1 MDVLRSVSSPLQAI
15 TTIHQDK
22 DGTINH
28 DVLHPLLIS
37 SALRGEL
44 RMENDIYY
52 IINKWVGSLCLSLW
66 NFQNTLL
73 SSPKDMVETDYGIIN
88 II

>member
-52 IINKWVGSLCLSLW
+52 IINK
-66 NFQNTLL
+66 
-73 SSPKDMVETDYGIIN
+73 
-88 II
+88 